1 MYRRS
6 KGFAVSVLA
15 AAVFAGTWLAVAGST
30 TPVERASDRT
40 LAGRTIV
47 QWHKLAV
54 QRRIERDTARS
65 KAGNAIRANRRLS
78 RITVHR
84 TDTLEAIRLAA
95 ITYQQ
100 SYSDMLRVASCETG
114 GSFNRYSKNRSS
126 SASGL
131 YQFLYPSTWNSTPY
145 ASESVWSPY
154 ASALAAGYM
163 WAHGRRSEW
172 VCQ

>member
-126 SASGL
+126 SASGIF
-131 YQFLYPSTWNSTPY
+131 QFLDSTWASTPY
-145 ASESVWSPY
+145 GRESVWSPY
-154 ASALAAGYM
+154 ANAMAAGWM
-163 WAHGRRSEW
+163 WKSGRRGEW